1 VIHVLIVDDDLK
13 FLENVSELLTLHDFK
28 VMTAGSVAEGRK
40 LAATKHFDV
49 LLLDLMLEDGSGL
62 QVLEVC
68 ANPDSPPKTA
78 IITGHPIIK
87 SMVSNFY
94 GPDLRYLLKPLD
106 TEMLIDFIRGSEPSN
121 VPNPDNSPDTSQ
133 QPQTPEQ
140 QWHFGALLGESPA
153 MQRIYRAIQS
163 VANTEANVL
172 IQGQSGAGKELVA
185 KAIHRASQAKGPFV
199 AINCGAFSRELIGS
213 ELFGHEKGAFTGAVA
228 RKPGLF
234 EQANG
239 GTLFLDEVTEMPID
253 LQPNL
258 LRALET
264 KKVVRVGGREDIAVN
279 CRVISATNRH
289 PDDFANEE
297 VLREDLYYRLAV
309 FPIELPTLNE
319 RKEDIPLLAEAFLKE
334 FNKEHQQTFA
344 LAEGDLERLCSYDW
358 PGNVRELRHAI
369 HRAFILTDPASPT
382 LTLPASF
389 ASPFSRK
396 VGGSKVGLTIEDMEK
411 DLILSTLARL
421 NDDKPKAAEMLGIS
435 LKTLYNRLNSYE
447 SDRA

>member
-1 VIHVLIVDDDLK
+1 MIQILIVDDDLK
-13 FLENVSELLTLHDFK
+13 FLKNVSELLTLQDFK
-28 VMTAGSVAEGRK
+28 VKTASSVAEGQK
-40 LAATKHFDV
+40 LAAANHFDV

-68 ANPDSPPKTA
+68 NKSLLPKTA
-78 IITGHPIIK
+78 VITGHPTIK

-106 TEMLIDFIRGSEPSN
+106 MKTLIDFIRGNEASELTHT
-121 VPNPDNSPDTSQ
+121 DKSPEASGKDK
-133 QPQTPEQ
+133 TPEQ
-140 QWHFGALLGESPA
+140 PLHFGVLLGESPS
-153 MQRIYRAIQS
+153 MQRIYQAIQS

-172 IQGQSGAGKELVA
+172 IQGESGAGKELVA
-185 KAIHRASQAKGPFV
+185 KAIHHASQVKGPFV
-199 AINCGAFSRELIGS
+199 AANCGAFSRELIGS

-264 KKVVRVGGREDIAVN
+264 KKVVRVGGREEIRVN
-279 CRVISATNRH
+279 CRVISATNRSIEE
-289 PDDFANEE
+289 FASEE

-309 FPIELPTLNE
+309 FPIDVPPLRA
-319 RKEDIPLLAEAFLKE
+319 RKDDIALLAEAFLNE
-334 FNKEHQQTFA
+334 FNKENEQTFLIA
-344 LAEGDLERLCSYDW
+344 DHDLEQLCNYDW

-369 HRAFILTDPASPT
+369 HRAFILTDPASPA
-382 LTLPASF
+382 LALPTNF

-396 VGGSKVGLTIEDMEK
+396 TSSNKAGLTIEEMEK

-421 NDDKPKAAEMLGIS
+421 NDDKPKAAEMLGVS

-447 SDRA
+447 KDQV